1 MIDTFFSYGMVT
13 DEDVKFYKAVP
24 GTMKI
29 TGIKATDNGVVNIP
43 ETIDGLPV
51 TYYAGLSY
59 YGDPIKKLILPKTLV
74 ALTSTE
80 YFPEIV
86 GELVVDND
94 NPKWSTDGVS
104 LLSKD
109 GTRLLR
115 MCQKNRASYTIP
127 DTVKAIG
134 NEAFANCFELEELF
148 LPASCVE
155 LGESVLPHA
164 TTGWVARSAKFS
176 RIDVDPKNEAFSSLD
191 GVLCSKNG
199 DTLIAC
205 PSQYNVADYT
215 IPEGVKEVLPGA
227 FEGCEKIKKVVF
239 AKTVDKIGA
248 RAFASMN
255 ALEEIVLP
263 PNCPVLGEELFTECA
278 NLKFVTWPNN
288 VHEIGVKCFEH
299 TGIENLVIPE
309 TVETVGEYAFA
320 FIKAKRVRLPKTIK
334 DISLSIFAGVP
345 EIEVYDTI
353 DSEAKPAAEYL
364 DDMNGGFNGKVGFI
378 GIHQRENYL
387 VAACN
392 AEWHEHTIIVR
403 SAEDDSEKYRVR
415 MPNGQK
421 RKVYCTYASSWGKNA
436 EFNFCAVDNIFKD
449 LTADAKL
456 DYAFNRLHWQ
466 AGISEEMLST
476 LNKFVAR
483 NAKDIA
489 ARVFKTDAIDDLV
502 MLESFGIVKKNTI
515 DERIDAATKA
525 NAMKC
530 KAWLLNWQNSNLSAK
545 EKAAKAE
552 KSLSTGALTVAE
564 IKKIWP
570 NKKGAD
576 GGLTITGYNGKDVDV
591 RVPEIIGKTP
601 VTAIA
606 GSCFS
611 DNKDK
616 EQQEFLRTQLRSVEI
631 PDSVVDIGSMAFW
644 YCEGLER
651 VKLPKK
657 IKTIT
662 RCLFYKCK
670 NLSIDIPS
678 GITEIQDSAFEGCTM
693 KSITVPASVKAIRE
707 TSFGESRGWGAQGMP
722 NLESIEVDP
731 ASKYFKSVDGV
742 LFSFDGKTL
751 VKYPQAKTL
760 ESYEIPD
767 GVTKISKN
775 AFASVDALKSVT
787 IPESVDAI
795 EDNAFSKCGNLE
807 IVSMPEKVSS
817 FGSAF
822 DGCASLKDIV
832 VPKGVSELPG
842 GCFAGCKSLT
852 KVDLPM
858 GLKKIGFQAFMDCE
872 NLSEINVPA
881 AVRGIGEKAFK
892 GCKALKDIT
901 ISRSTT
907 GIGWD
912 VFGECDNL
920 TIHTPAGSRMYTYAK
935 TEKIKVEELIE
946 STDEEDVPKSKPPKA
961 PRSIEKVPSCWKLR
975 DGWLKNYTGND
986 RELVIPAKIGS
997 NTVKGLDASLF
1008 KDNQLLEKVVI
1019 SEGIEM
1025 IYDNAFRGC
1034 TSLSE
1039 ISFPKSLNDVGN
1051 NYSMNGFPS
1060 GDTPFHG
1067 TPWEKNAG
1075 EMIRAGTVLVRYK
1088 GKEETVVIPEG
1099 IRVIGELSFVKNQN
1113 IKSVHLPST
1122 IEVIRRAAFEECNQ
1136 LDEILLPEGLTTI
1149 EAGAFRGC
1157 KRLKE
1162 VVLPESLKSFGDDY
1176 GGGVFEGCIGMKKLV
1191 IKGNNP
1197 CVMPGQLFGCD
1208 FEIELSRSE
1217 SDSQENDRVQ
1227 DFSSAEIG
1235 EIVLLGHYS
1244 EPIEWIVLEKE
1255 EDRALLLAK
1264 DSVESAEY
1272 QKRSSQDKPC
1282 TWEKSQIRTWL
1293 NGPFYSMVFSEEEK
1307 QKIILTTN
1315 QTQDNAKSGA
1325 TGGNDTADKVF
1336 LLSEQE
1342 VKRYVPKD
1350 KRACRCNLP
1359 YGMEDCWWTRTPS
1372 VNGTQGVVV
1381 RSNGSI
1387 AQDPTSNIRMFY
1399 SWTAAG
1405 IRPACWVK
1413 L

>member
-1 MIDTFFSYGMVT
+1 MIDKFFSYGMVT
-13 DEDVKFYKAVP
+13 DDDVKFYKAVP

-51 TYYAGLSY
+51 TYYAGESY
-59 YGDPIKKLILPKTLV
+59 FVDPIKKLILPKTLV

-80 YFPEIV
+80 YFPEDV

-109 GTRLLR
+109 GTRLIR

-127 DTVKAIG
+127 DGVTVIGVDAFIFNNNFELTIPDSVTTVEVSAFKYCSSLKTIHGGKNIVNYESSSFDDTEWYRNSPVLVLGTTLLRLDSMEENVVVPDGIEIIGPEAFSSSGGKNVIMETVKLPSTVREIGEYAFLNKKNLKAINFPEGLQTIRKDAFYGCESLSEIVLPDSISEIGVEAFKGCSSVKKVVIPHAVSGAKTGSFLQKEVETGLISAGAFSGCTALEHFDIPEGTVAIGASAFNNCRSLKSIRIPDTVKAIG
-134 NEAFANCFELEELF
+134 KEAFANCFELEELF

-155 LGESVLPHA
+155 LGQSVLPHA
-164 TTGWVARSAKFS
+164 TTGWGARSAKFS

-248 RAFASMN
+248 RAFASMT

-263 PNCPVLGEELFTECA
+263 PNYPVLGEELFTGCE

-320 FIKAKRVRLPKTIK
+320 FIKAKRVRLPKTVK
-334 DISLSIFAGVP
+334 NISLSIFAGVP

-353 DSEAKPAAEYL
+353 DSEAKLAAEYL
-364 DDMNGGFNGKVGFI
+364 DDMNGRFNGKVGFI
-378 GIHQRENYL
+378 GIHQIENYL

-415 MPNGQK
+415 MPYGQK

-466 AGISEEMLST
+466 VGISEEMLST
-476 LNKFVAR
+476 LNKYVVR
-483 NAKDIA
+483 KAKDIA

-545 EKAAKAE
+545 EKAAKA
-552 KSLSTGALTVAE
+552 KRLSTGALTVAE

-606 GSCFS
+606 DSCFS

-693 KSITVPASVKAIRE
+693 KSITVPASVKAIGE
-707 TSFGESRGWGAQGMP
+707 AAFGERGGWWGGTQGMP

-731 ASKYFKSVDGV
+731 ASKYFKSVDGI

-751 VKYPQAKTL
+751 VKYPQSKTL

-767 GVTKISKN
+767 GVTTISKN
-775 AFASVDALKSVT
+775 AFARVDALKFVT

-795 EDNAFSKCGNLE
+795 EDDAFSKCENLK

-822 DGCASLKDIV
+822 DGCVSLKEIV
-832 VPKGVSELPG
+832 VPKGVSELPR

-852 KVDLPM
+852 KVGLPK
-858 GLKKIGFQAFMDCE
+858 GLKKIGFRAFTDCE

-881 AVRGIGEKAFK
+881 AVRGIGELAFC
-892 GCKALKDIT
+892 GCKALKNIT

-907 GIGWD
+907 SIGWD
-912 VFGECDNL
+912 IFRECDNL
-920 TIHTPAGSRMYTYAK
+920 TIHTPAGSKMYTYAK
-935 TEKIKVEELIE
+935 TQKIRVEELI
-946 STDEEDVPKSKPPKA
+946 
-961 PRSIEKVPSCWKLR
+961 
-975 DGWLKNYTGND
+975 
-986 RELVIPAKIGS
+986 
-997 NTVKGLDASLF
+997 
-1008 KDNQLLEKVVI
+1008 
-1019 SEGIEM
+1019 
-1025 IYDNAFRGC
+1025 
-1034 TSLSE
+1034 
-1039 ISFPKSLNDVGN
+1039 
-1051 NYSMNGFPS
+1051 
-1060 GDTPFHG
+1060 
-1067 TPWEKNAG
+1067 
-1075 EMIRAGTVLVRYK
+1075 
-1088 GKEETVVIPEG
+1088 KE
-1099 IRVIGELSFVKNQN
+1099 
-1113 IKSVHLPST
+1113 
-1122 IEVIRRAAFEECNQ
+1122 
-1136 LDEILLPEGLTTI
+1136 
-1149 EAGAFRGC
+1149 
-1157 KRLKE
+1157 
-1162 VVLPESLKSFGDDY
+1162 
-1176 GGGVFEGCIGMKKLV
+1176 
-1191 IKGNNP
+1191 
-1197 CVMPGQLFGCD
+1197 
-1208 FEIELSRSE
+1208 
-1217 SDSQENDRVQ
+1217 
-1227 DFSSAEIG
+1227 
-1235 EIVLLGHYS
+1235 
-1244 EPIEWIVLEKE
+1244 
-1255 EDRALLLAK
+1255 
-1264 DSVESAEY
+1264 
-1272 QKRSSQDKPC
+1272 
-1282 TWEKSQIRTWL
+1282 
-1293 NGPFYSMVFSEEEK
+1293 
-1307 QKIILTTN
+1307 
-1315 QTQDNAKSGA
+1315 
-1325 TGGNDTADKVF
+1325 
-1336 LLSEQE
+1336 
-1342 VKRYVPKD
+1342 
-1350 KRACRCNLP
+1350 
-1359 YGMEDCWWTRTPS
+1359 
-1372 VNGTQGVVV
+1372 
-1381 RSNGSI
+1381 
-1387 AQDPTSNIRMFY
+1387 
-1399 SWTAAG
+1399 
-1405 IRPACWVK
+1405 
-1413 L
+1413 